1 MASKQKTR
9 GFGRFLDL
17 IGLVDNERDD
27 ETEQTGAANRRSA
40 RRSTARD
47 EFDEF
52 SAYEEQPQPRSRAA
66 SSQSGGR
73 SRTRV
78 NLEDDSDEF
87 SDESWT
93 NSRRSTA
100 QKSASS

>member
-40 RRSTARD
+40 RR
-47 EFDEF
+47 
-52 SAYEEQPQPRSRAA
+52 
-66 SSQSGGR
+66 
-73 SRTRV
+73 
-78 NLEDDSDEF
+78 
-87 SDESWT
+87 
-93 NSRRSTA
+93 
-100 QKSASS
+100 